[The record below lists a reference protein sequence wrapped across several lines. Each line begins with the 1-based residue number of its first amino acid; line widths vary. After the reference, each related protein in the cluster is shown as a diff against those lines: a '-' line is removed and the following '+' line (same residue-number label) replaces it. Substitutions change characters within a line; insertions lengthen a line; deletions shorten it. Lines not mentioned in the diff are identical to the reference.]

1 MTASV
6 SLIAAVAQNGVIGRD
21 NDMPWKL
28 SSDLK
33 RFKALTMGKPIVMGR
48 KTFQSIGKALPG
60 RLNVVITRDPDFKA
74 EGATVVSSLDEAVQV
89 AGDQAGADG
98 ETEIMVIG
106 GGEIY
111 AQAMPMATT
120 LYITEVQA
128 EPIGDARF
136 PGIHDTV
143 WQEISRERV
152 ERDPRDSAAT
162 IMVVYRRR
170 AA

>member
-60 RLNVVITRDPDFKA
+60 RLNVVITRDPDIKA

-89 AGDQAGADG
+89 AGDRAVSDG

-111 AQAMPMATT
+111 AQAMVLAST

-128 EPIGDARF
+128 TPDGDARF
-136 PGIHDTV
+136 PAIDAAE
-143 WQEISRERV
+143 WQEAVREPV
-152 ERDPRDSAAT
+152 ERGERDSAET
-162 IMVVYRRR
+162 MMVVYRRR
-170 AA
+170 